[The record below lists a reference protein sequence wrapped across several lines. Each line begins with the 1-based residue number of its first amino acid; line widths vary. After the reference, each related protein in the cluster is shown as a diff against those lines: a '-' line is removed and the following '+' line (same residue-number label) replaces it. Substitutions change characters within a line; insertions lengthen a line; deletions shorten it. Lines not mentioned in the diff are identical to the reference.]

1 MLSNDHILSGDNFP
15 EGASRALPPLSF
27 IVGRL
32 RLRQIALLTALDE
45 QGSLH
50 KAAEA
55 MCMTQPAAT
64 KALHELETSFGITL
78 FDRSSKGIE
87 ATELGRCVIRY
98 ARLIQSDIGNL
109 REELADIMNG
119 QGGRLAVG
127 TIMGAV
133 PVLLTRALSR
143 LRALQPNLSIEII
156 EETSTKQLQ
165 LLDEGRLDVVIGRP
179 TVSLQPQLYDFTV
192 LREEPICIV
201 AGANHPLAEARDVSL
216 HELGRQSWV
225 LYTANAPLRVLV
237 EHEFRQAGVTLPTNV
252 IETSSTFVAT
262 SLLQD
267 SEMVA
272 VMPLDIAHF
281 YAARGILCILPT
293 HLKSK
298 MEPYGVVWR
307 KNVTLSSA
315 GKMFVTILRQQNPMA

>member
-1 MLSNDHILSGDNFP
+1 MSNDLNSSGDNFLQD
-15 EGASRALPPLSF
+15 GSAALPPLSF

-32 RLRQIALLTALDE
+32 RLRQVALLTALDE

-50 KAAEA
+50 KAAEV

-64 KALHELETSFGITL
+64 KALHELETSFGVTL

-109 REELADIMNG
+109 REELVNIMNG

-133 PVLLTRALSR
+133 PILLTRALTR
-143 LRALQPNLSIEII
+143 LREIQPQLSVEIV
-156 EETSTKQLQ
+156 EETSAQQLQ
-165 LLDEGRLDVVIGRP
+165 MLDEGRLDVVIGRA
-179 TVSLQPQLYDFTV
+179 TVSFQPHLYDYTV
-192 LREEPICIV
+192 LREEPLCIV
-201 AGANHPLAEARDVSL
+201 AGTDHPLARARNVSL
-216 HELGRQSWV
+216 HELGKQSWI

-237 EHEFRQAGVTLPTNV
+237 EHEFRQAGVRIPPNIV
-252 IETSSTFVAT
+252 ETSSTFVAT
-262 SLLQD
+262 SLLQK

-281 YAARGILCILPT
+281 YAAGKILCILPT
-293 HLKSK
+293 SLKSK
-298 MEPYGVVWR
+298 MEPYGVVTR

-315 GKMFVTILRQQNPMA
+315 GKMFVNILMQQNSVA